1 LLRSGLLLLLAF
13 AAHALASEELYNRCA
28 GCHSLEQNRTG
39 PRHCDLVGRRAGSVP
54 GFDYSDAMKRSGIV
68 WTEKNL
74 DRFLAD
80 PLKTVPGTTMTYSGV
95 SDPRERAALI
105 AYLRTNP
112 CPKP

>member
-1 LLRSGLLLLLAF
+1 
-13 AAHALASEELYNRCA
+13 
-28 GCHSLEQNRTG
+28 
-39 PRHCDLVGRRAGSVP
+39 
-54 GFDYSDAMKRSGIV
+54 MKRSGIV